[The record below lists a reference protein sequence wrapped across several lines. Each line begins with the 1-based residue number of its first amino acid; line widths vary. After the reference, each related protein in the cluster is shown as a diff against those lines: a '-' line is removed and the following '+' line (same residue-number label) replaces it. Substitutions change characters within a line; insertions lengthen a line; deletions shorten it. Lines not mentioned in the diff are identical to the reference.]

1 MRKLLNRRTFVK
13 QAAITGAGF
22 GLLGNPAMLFAN
34 GPVAAGKRVGIIG
47 LDTSHVTA
55 FTSSLNQPKPGSDWG
70 GYKIVAAYP
79 TKGSADMKESIGR
92 LQGFTD
98 SVKAMG
104 VDIVNSIEE
113 LLEKVDVV
121 LLESVDGRRH
131 LQEALPVLK
140 ARKPM
145 FIDKPVASSLA
156 EAMTIFD
163 AARKYNTPIFTA
175 SSLRY
180 IGGAK
185 EIAEGKIGKV
195 HGADS
200 YGHCYIESHHPDLF
214 YYGIHGVELLYAI
227 MGKGCKSVTRTHLP
241 ESDFVVGV
249 WDDNRIGTFRGTRFG
264 TGNIGTRVFGEKAIE
279 VLDKSPGYDALL
291 KQIIAFFD
299 SGKVPV
305 TPEETLEVLAFM
317 EAADES
323 KKKGGAPVQLD
334 AIMKRA
340 KDKSKRAT
348 F

>member
-1 MRKLLNRRTFVK
+1 MRNLLNRRTFVK
-13 QAAITGAGF
+13 QAAITGAGL
-22 GLLGNPAMLFAN
+22 GILGNPAALFASQS
-34 GPVAAGKRVGIIG
+34 PVAGKRVGIIG

-55 FTSSLNQPKPGSDWG
+55 FTSSLNQPKPGVDWNG
-70 GYKIVAAYP
+70 FKVVAAFP

-98 SVKAMG
+98 SVKGMG
-104 VDIVNSIEE
+104 VNIVNSIEE
-113 LLEKVDVV
+113 LLQQVDVV

-145 FIDKPVASSLA
+145 FIDKPIASSLA
-156 EAMTIFD
+156 DAMTIFE

-185 EIAEGKIGKV
+185 EIAGGSIGKI

-200 YGHCYIESHHPDLF
+200 YGHCYLEPHHPDLF

-241 ESDFVVGV
+241 DSDFVVGT
-249 WDDNRIGTFRGTRFG
+249 WNDNRIGTFRGTRFG
-264 TGNIGTRVFGEKAIE
+264 TGNIGARVFGEKAIE

-291 KQIIAFFD
+291 KQIISFFE
-299 SGKVPV
+299 SGAVPV
-305 TPEETLEVLAFM
+305 TEEETLEVLAFM

-323 KKKGGAPVQLD
+323 KKKGGAAVPLD
-334 AIMKRA
+334 SIMKRA
-340 KDKSKRAT
+340 REKSKRAVI
-348 F
+348 